1 MIEGVKNMTGI
12 SILRQIRNTLTVA
25 LTLALVGISAPS
37 YAAVNPVTNTQF
49 SSIPVIST
57 PSAPPL
63 VLLGMSVDNQ
73 LFRKAYTDYTDL
85 DSDGTLDTT
94 YTDSFDY
101 YGYFNSGFCY
111 TYASG
116 VYSPDGAVDTG
127 THQCT
132 GATGNWSGNFLNW
145 ASMTRM
151 DVVRKVLYGGKR
163 SSDTTS
169 ETILERALIPDDTH
183 AFVKVFDSTDVSKYT
198 PFTPASGKISI
209 CNVTDYVSGASD
221 RSKDLNT
228 ANNPPLMKVVNGAWP
243 QWSSSEVVQCQYS
256 GGIDR
261 PVVGDRLGGQDHIV
275 RVKAC
280 VAGQDI
286 SATYCKD
293 YAGGAVSAK
302 PIGLLQR
309 YGDDGTLRFGLVT
322 GSYNKNAE
330 GGVLRK
336 TIKLMTGNTSSADD
350 EIKLADG
357 TFDNQASSDVG
368 IINTLNRI
376 RIAGWDYGSN
386 IYYDCDTYSISI
398 STFKSSGL
406 SNRQCRDWGN
416 PLSEIYLEALRYLKG
431 QSAATTAFDTDDS
444 SNIAGLN
451 QVAWDDPMS
460 VNEHCA
466 NCSIVL
472 LSTGLNSFDTDNL
485 GSGSDLP
492 AATVSISGSSVT
504 LNPSNIPAI
513 TNLLGSKEGITGG
526 SYIVGNVPGN
536 STGSCT
542 SKTVAGLGDA
552 TGLCPEIPQ
561 MEGSYNVAGLA
572 YYAKLADL
580 RTATGYP
587 GTQNVDTFTVG
598 LAESLPSF
606 EIASSSGNTVS
617 IVPTCQANTG
627 GAGLGSGG
635 WNDCSLVDVSVVNVT
650 PKYGRFLVA
659 WEDSHWGN
667 DYDMDGIASI
677 EYCTATGSAA
687 AVQTSC
693 PTPAHPDEGISRQDW
708 AAASTGEVQ
717 IRVSVPQAN
726 AGNALRFGFIMNGS
740 IGLDGSY
747 SQLLRPGNSI
757 DVDCDGNPGLEEK
770 GRILQLNGANTG
782 CVRWDST
789 RMFAASP
796 GTGQLLEN
804 PLHYAA
810 KYGNF
815 NDQDGD
821 GTPGFDGDNDGSPDV
836 GDNREW
842 DVEDV
847 NGNPTPDGIPD
858 SFFPVRN
865 PANLEAGLGRVFNA
879 ITARVASGTAAAVVA
894 NNTSGDGAVYQALYN
909 PFFEDAN
916 NNRVEWVGMLQGIF
930 IDKDG
935 NLREDGNSNAIL
947 DADCSVDPIVEI
959 FFDSTI
965 SETKLKRFP
974 SSGCNKTV
982 STIHQLAD
990 LKPIWNAR
998 DQLATLADPTLQR
1011 VYTTKINSASTMG
1024 GRYIF
1029 TSSDGGRGNEIDFDT
1044 TAINATMARYFNV
1057 ATEAEADNIT
1067 NFIRGE
1073 EGLAGFRSR
1082 TVDYDSDNVNEIW
1095 RLGDIVHS
1103 TPVVAGI
1110 PGDNYETIYG
1120 DKSYATFKAAYYN
1133 RRQVVYVGAND
1144 GMIHAFNGG
1153 FFDQAAKG
1161 FKLKN
1166 TSEVEHP
1173 LGAELWAYVPYN
1185 LLPHLKWLTKPG
1197 YEHTYYVDGEPRLYD
1212 VNIFTPDATHVEGW
1226 GTILVVGMR
1235 FGGAPITVDSDG
1247 NGTVGNAGDKT
1258 LRSAYVVL
1266 DVTDPE
1272 SPPVLLGELSD
1283 PNMGFTVGVP
1293 ALVKARSEV
1302 AGSGFTNAS
1311 VDSWNLL
1318 VGSGPDDLA
1327 TATSTKTAKLFGYN
1341 LSELN
1346 GGTGGSVANFAP
1358 LTGSMAT
1365 PGIFD
1370 LSIANSFVG
1379 GLRSTDWDREYSDDA
1394 VYFGIS
1400 GGTAAASTGTVMRQ
1414 RLDTTSVQY
1423 AELVTGLSQ
1432 SFVSTPDVLLDSKS
1446 QQWVLAGTG
1455 RLYVTADQKTV
1466 EQQGFYG
1473 FKDPLDVPASKV
1485 TSIPTPSA
1493 LTKSQLLDTTG
1504 VQVFKNNDVL
1514 KGGAAYSIGATPIN
1528 KFSELVG
1535 QVDTNF
1541 SGWYNNFQALGAG
1554 SPSERNVSASTHVS
1568 NLVLYTSFDPGSQNS
1583 CDAGTSFL
1591 NVRHFNTGTA
1601 APFAPIGTNSTI
1613 QRNSADLS
1621 YERKT
1626 LGSGLYSAP
1635 VLHRGSGGITVIT
1648 QGSTGAIGGDNV
1660 TLEGVL
1666 AGRQSW
1672 RQIYDF

>member
-1 MIEGVKNMTGI
+1 
-12 SILRQIRNTLTVA
+12 
-25 LTLALVGISAPS
+25 
-37 YAAVNPVTNTQF
+37 
-49 SSIPVIST
+49 
-57 PSAPPL
+57 
-63 VLLGMSVDNQ
+63 MSVDHQ
-73 LFRKAYTDYTDL
+73 LFAKAYTDYTDL
-85 DSDGTLDTT
+85 DNDGNLDTT
-94 YTDSFDY
+94 YSDSFDY

-111 TYASG
+111 SYDIASG
-116 VYSPDGAVDTG
+116 VYNPDGTVVAG

-132 GATGNWSGNFLNW
+132 GVAGDWSGNFLNW

-151 DVVRKVLYGGKR
+151 DVVRKVLYGGR
-163 SSDTTS
+163 RVSGNNAQ
-169 ETILERALIPDDTH
+169 LERALIPQDSH
-183 AFVKVFDSTDVSKYT
+183 AFVKVFASTDMAKYT
-198 PFTPASGKISI
+198 PFSGSAISI
-209 CNVTDYVSGASD
+209 CNVTDFVTGTND
-221 RSKDLNT
+221 RSRDLDT
-228 ANNPPLMKVVNGAWP
+228 GSNPPLMKIAIGSWP
-243 QWSSSEVVQCQYS
+243 QWSASEKRQCVYDEEFVARD
-256 GGIDR
+256 DR
-261 PVVGDRLGGQDHIV
+261 PSSAYVTALTPGHVPASAVAGGEYV
-275 RVKAC
+275 ARVNTC
-280 VAGQDI
+280 VAGEDD
-286 SATYCKD
+286 SASYCKT
-293 YAGGAVSAK
+293 YGSSSV
-302 PIGLLQR
+302 PVGLLQR
-309 YGDDGTLRFGLVT
+309 YGDDGSLRFGLIT
-322 GSYNKNAE
+322 GSYDKKDR

-336 TIKLMTGNTSSADD
+336 TIKLIAGNTTSSDDEVDLSDGSFTGNA
-350 EIKLADG
+350 
-357 TFDNQASSDVG
+357 G
-368 IINTLNRI
+368 IIETLNKI
-376 RIAGWDYGSN
+376 RIAGWDYSDN
-386 IYYDCDTYSISI
+386 TYYDCNTHSIPI
-398 STFKSSGL
+398 ADFKNNIAGKE
-406 SNRQCRDWGN
+406 CRDWGN
-416 PLSEIYLEALRYLKG
+416 PLSEIYLEALRYLEG
-431 QSAATTAFDTDDS
+431 EGSQTSAFDADDTAH
-444 SNIAGLN
+444 IG
-451 QVAWDDPMS
+451 VGKTTWDDPMS
-460 VNEHCA
+460 PAEHCA

-472 LSTGLNSFDTDNL
+472 LSTGLNSFDTDHL
-485 GSGSDLP
+485 ASGSDLP
-492 AATVSISGSSVT
+492 AATVTISGSTVT
-504 LNPSNIPAI
+504 LDPSNISAI
-513 TNLLGSKEGITGG
+513 TSVLGAIEGINGG
-526 SYIVGNVPGN
+526 KYVVGNVLDGGLGQAN
-536 STGSCT
+536 NSCT
-542 SKTVAGLGDA
+542 EKTVSKLGLVEGV
-552 TGLCPEIPQ
+552 CPEMPQ
-561 MEGSYNVAGLA
+561 LEGSYNVAGLA
-572 YYAKLADL
+572 YYAKLADM
-580 RTATGYP
+580 RPDATNPTYP
-587 GTQNVDTFTVG
+587 GLQNVDTFTVA

-606 EIASSSGNTVS
+606 EITAGGNSIS
-617 IVPTCQANTG
+617 IVPTCQSNKTATASLAVG
-627 GAGLGSGG
+627 VLG
-635 WNDCSLVDVSVVNVT
+635 WNDCSLVDVTVVSKT
-650 PKYGRFLVA
+650 ATYGHFLIA

-677 EYCTATGSAA
+677 EYCTAGLACPPPPYNGAAPNWTG
-687 AVQTSC
+687 
-693 PTPAHPDEGISRQDW
+693 
-708 AAASTGEVQ
+708 TGDIQ
-717 IRVSVPQAN
+717 IRASVPQAD
-726 AGNALRFGFIMNGS
+726 AGNALRFGFIVNGS
-740 IGLDGSY
+740 NGKDGVYTSV
-747 SQLLRPGNSI
+747 LRPGGVTISRLDTAPAGTALWDI
-757 DVDCDGNPGLEEK
+757 VDG
-770 GRILQLNGANTG
+770 
-782 CVRWDST
+782 VVSV
-789 RMFAASP
+789 AAAP
-796 GTGQLLEN
+796 GTGELLKN

-821 GTPGFDGDNDGSPDV
+821 GTPGFDGDNDGSPDP

-879 ITARVASGTAAAVVA
+879 INARVASGTAAAVVA

-916 NNRVEWVGMLQGIF
+916 NRRVEWVGMLQGIF

-935 NLREDGNSNAIL
+935 NLREDGNGDAIL
-947 DADCSVDPIVEI
+947 DPDCSVDPIIEI
-959 FFDSTI
+959 FFDSTV
-965 SETKLKRFP
+965 SETKLRRFP
-974 SSGCNKTV
+974 SGACDKIT
-982 STIHQLAD
+982 STTHNLAD

-998 DQLATLADPTLQR
+998 DQLSTLADPTLQR
-1011 VYTTKINSASTMG
+1011 VYTTKINGASTMG

-1029 TSSDGGRGNEIDFDT
+1029 TSSDGGRGNEIDFDA

-1166 TSEVEHP
+1166 TTEVEHP

-1185 LLPHLKWLTKPG
+1185 LLPHLKWLTQPG

-1212 VNIFTPDATHVEGW
+1212 VNIFTPDSTHVEGW
-1226 GTILVVGMR
+1226 GTVLVVGMR

-1247 NGTVGNAGDKT
+1247 NGTVGNSGDET

-1272 SPPVLLGELSD
+1272 SPPVLLGELSHQD
-1283 PNMGFTVGVP
+1283 MGFTVGVP
-1293 ALVKARSEV
+1293 ALVKARAEV
-1302 AGSGFTNAS
+1302 AGAGFTQAS

-1318 VGSGPDDLA
+1318 AGSGPDDLA

-1346 GGTGGSVANFAP
+1346 GGTGGSVASFAP
-1358 LTGSMAT
+1358 LTGSMAS
-1365 PGIFD
+1365 PGIQD

-1379 GLRSTDWDREYSDDA
+1379 GLRSVDWDREYSDDA

-1414 RLDTTSVQY
+1414 RLDTASGQY

-1514 KGGAAYSIGATPIN
+1514 KGGAAYSIGGTPIT
-1528 KFSELVG
+1528 KFSELVD
-1535 QVDTNF
+1535 QVDKNF
-1541 SGWYNNFQALGAG
+1541 SGWYNNFQALGVG

-1568 NLVLYTSFDPGSQNS
+1568 NLVLYTSFDPGSQNT

-1613 QRNSADLS
+1613 QSNSADLS

-1626 LGSGLYSAP
+1626 LGPGLYSAP

>member
-1 MIEGVKNMTGI
+1 MTGI
-12 SILRQIRNTLTVA
+12 SVLKQIRNTLTVA
-25 LTLALVGISAPS
+25 LTLALAGLSTS
-37 YAAVNPVTNTQF
+37 GYAAVNPVTNTQF

-111 TYASG
+111 SYASG
-116 VYSPDGAVDTG
+116 VYSPNGVVDTG
-127 THQCT
+127 THQCS
-132 GATGNWSGNFLNW
+132 GAAGNWSGNFLNW

-151 DVVRKVLYGGKR
+151 DVVRKVLYGGLR
-163 SSDTTS
+163 SSDTAS
-169 ETILERALIPDDTH
+169 ETILQRALIPSDTH
-183 AFVKVFDSTDVSKYT
+183 AFVKVFTSTDISKYT
-198 PFTPASGKISI
+198 PFTPGSGSISI
-209 CNVTDYVSGASD
+209 CNVTDYVSGTSD

-228 ANNPPLMKVVNGAWP
+228 AINPPLMKVVNGAWP

-336 TIKLMTGNTSSADD
+336 TIKLMAGNTSSADD

-386 IYYDCDTYSISI
+386 NYYDCDTHSIGI
-398 STFKSSGL
+398 STFKSSG
-406 SNRQCRDWGN
+406 SADRQCRDWGN

-504 LNPSNIPAI
+504 LDPSNIPAI

-536 STGSCT
+536 TTGSCT
-542 SKTVAGLGDA
+542 SKTVGALGDA

-572 YYAKLADL
+572 YYGKLADL
-580 RTATGYP
+580 RTASGYP
-587 GTQNVDTFTVG
+587 GTQNVDTFTVA

-606 EIASSSGNTVS
+606 EVTSGVSANTVN
-617 IVPTCQANTG
+617 IVPTCQANTSG
-627 GAGLGSGG
+627 GAGLGSSG
-635 WNDCSLVDVSVVNVT
+635 WNDCSLVDVTVLSKT
-650 PKYGRFLVA
+650 AAYGHFLVA

-677 EYCTATGSAA
+677 EYCTAGLA
-687 AVQTSC
+687 C
-693 PTPAHPDEGISRQDW
+693 PDPVGYNGTMPAWTNTTDI
-708 AAASTGEVQ
+708 Q
-717 IRVSVPQAN
+717 IRASVPQAN
-726 AGNALRFGFIMNGS
+726 AGNALRFGFILNGS
-740 IGLDGSY
+740 IGVDGVY
-747 SQLLRPGNSI
+747 TDVLRPG
-757 DVDCDGNPGLEEK
+757 GQT
-770 GRILQLNGANTG
+770 ILRLNGATTG
-782 CVRWDST
+782 TVLWDAVNGVLSVAP
-789 RMFAASP
+789 AAS
-796 GTGQLLEN
+796 TGELLKN

-821 GTPGFDGDNDGSPDV
+821 GTPGYDGDNDGSPDP

-935 NLREDGNSNAIL
+935 NLREDGNGDAVL

-982 STIHQLAD
+982 TTIHQLAD

-998 DQLATLADPTLQR
+998 DQLSTLADPTLQR
-1011 VYTTKINSASTMG
+1011 VYTTKINGASTMG

-1029 TSSDGGRGNEIDFDT
+1029 TSSDGGRGNEIDFNT

-1166 TSEVEHP
+1166 TTEVEHP

-1185 LLPHLKWLTKPG
+1185 LLPHLKWLTQPG

-1212 VNIFTPDATHVEGW
+1212 VNIFTPDSTHVEGW
-1226 GTILVVGMR
+1226 GTVLVVGMR

-1247 NGTVGNAGDKT
+1247 NGTVGNSGDET

-1272 SPPVLLGELSD
+1272 SPPVLLGELSHQD
-1283 PNMGFTVGVP
+1283 MGFTVGVP
-1293 ALVKARSEV
+1293 ALVKARAEV
-1302 AGSGFTNAS
+1302 VGAGFTQAS

-1318 VGSGPDDLA
+1318 AGSGPDDLA

-1346 GGTGGSVANFAP
+1346 GGTGGSVASFAP
-1358 LTGSMAT
+1358 LTGSMAS
-1365 PGIFD
+1365 PGIQD

-1379 GLRSTDWDREYSDDA
+1379 GLRSVDWDREYSDDA

-1414 RLDTTSVQY
+1414 RLDTASGQY

-1514 KGGAAYSIGATPIN
+1514 KGGAAYSIGGTPIT
-1528 KFSELVG
+1528 KFSELVD
-1535 QVDTNF
+1535 QVDKNF
-1541 SGWYNNFQALGAG
+1541 SGWYNNFQALGVG

-1568 NLVLYTSFDPGSQNS
+1568 NLVLYTSFDPGSQNT

-1613 QRNSADLS
+1613 QSNSADLS

-1626 LGSGLYSAP
+1626 LGPGLYSAP